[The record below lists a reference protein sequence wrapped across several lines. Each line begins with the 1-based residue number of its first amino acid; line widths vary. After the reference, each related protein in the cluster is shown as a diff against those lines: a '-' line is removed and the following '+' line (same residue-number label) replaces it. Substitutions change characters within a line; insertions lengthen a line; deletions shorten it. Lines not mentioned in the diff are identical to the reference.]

1 MDKLGIFPI
10 AYDLLILLKYKELLQ
25 EEEIHAISSFKEDVY
40 LKDLENEFGEIT
52 VTADIEKFLKG
63 VDTILLLDN
72 ENEFSLTKYKRIY
85 SDALVQQKKILVST
99 KLYSELRQEKK
110 SNVQFLEKKGVEE
123 TELKV
128 HELYDN
134 PLPVIAVCG
143 MGKHC
148 SKFETMLLTLKV
160 LKASK
165 YQALVIGSNPLLPLV
180 GGYVLPQYLY
190 SEHISLENK
199 IYKLSAD
206 LYQLQ
211 KEENADVILIEM
223 PGGIMP
229 VGTWDYNHFSEI
241 PMVISSALKIDVGIL
256 NTYVPV
262 QQGEVKFQLLKEF
275 CDCKYGVPLE
285 AMCMARQRVEYDP
298 YIRKC
303 NYLNLDDETY
313 NNLYERYCETDMV
326 SLNNLEVAEDRIRQ
340 VVSLLEENAEFI

>member
-10 AYDLLILLKYKELLQ
+10 TYDLLTLLRYKELLQ
-25 EEEIHAISSFKEDVY
+25 EEEIHAISSFKEDMY
-40 LKDLENEFGEIT
+40 LKVLEDEFGDIA
-52 VTADIEKFLKG
+52 VTADIEKFLKD

-72 ENEFSLTKYKRIY
+72 ENEFSLTKYRRIY
-85 SDALVQQKKILVST
+85 SDALMQQRKILVST

-160 LKASK
+160 LKESE
-165 YQALVIGSNPLLPLV
+165 YQALVIGSNPLLSLV

-199 IYKLSAD
+199 VYKLSAD

-211 KEENADVILIEM
+211 NKRDADVILIEM

-229 VGTWDYNHFSEI
+229 VGTWEYNHFSEI
-241 PMVISSALKIDVGIL
+241 ATVISNALKIDVGIL

-262 QQGEVKFQLLKEF
+262 QQEEVKLQLLKEF

-285 AMCMARQRVEYDP
+285 VMFMARQRVEYDP

-313 NNLYERYCETDMV
+313 NNLYERYCETDIV
-326 SLNNLEVAEDRIRQ
+326 SLNNLEAAEDKIRQ